1 MVGRDLRAS
10 ARVREEVVSICS
22 GCMNVFA
29 GNRAFKQSISLTT
42 EVIDTCSSYSLHCY

>member
-1 MVGRDLRAS
+1 MVGTDLRGS
-10 ARVREEVVSICS
+10 ERVREEVASICS

-29 GNRAFKQSISLTT
+29 GERACKQSNSLTT